1 MFASEGMNSFTFL
14 CVLLDVQ
21 PGPAELV
28 DGEGWEGITNLTV
41 FVDRAVKYLLS
52 LKVDGEEDAGSQVLS
67 YNSNTSAF
75 AEVLQE
81 CEKMQ
86 VKGALLCVCMKHR
99 HCTALTHSTH
109 AVFGFFNCRILL
121 VMS

>member
-1 MFASEGMNSFTFL
+1 MCSQD
-14 CVLLDVQ
+14 LLNV
-21 PGPAELV
+21 
-28 DGEGWEGITNLTV
+28 GEGWESITNLTI

-81 CEKMQ
+81 REKMQ
-86 VKGALLCVCMKHR
+86 VKGAILLCVCVKHR
-99 HCTALTHSTH
+99 HCTTRTHSTH
-109 AVFGFFNCRILL
+109 AVFGFFNCRSLL